1 MFHGS
6 SQNRIKD
13 TYVVMPNNKSNF
25 LLLAKIFIELVD
37 LQSTGR
43 VWDFC

>member
-13 TYVVMPNNKSNF
+13 TYVIMTNNKSNF
-25 LLLAKIFIELVD
+25 LLLVKIFIELVD

-43 VWDFC
+43 VRDYW